1 MSTFPASNMLQRHAT
16 KQHCW
21 RSSKSSAFAGTRL
34 LCKKAAPACRARVT
48 ALKVRAEK
56 VVGIDLGT
64 TNSAVCLTE
73 FFAHRFPC
81 SSQWL
86 AHALTIIELTKHFR
100 TSLCRSPRWKEV
112 TQQSSPILKVGERRP
127 LLSRTRK
134 IESVS
139 SVKLQSAR
147 VS

>member
-1 MSTFPASNMLQRHAT
+1 MSTFPARSMSQRHAT
-16 KQHCW
+16 KKYCW
-21 RSSKSSAFAGTRL
+21 RSSNSSTFAGTRL
-34 LCKKAAPACRARVT
+34 LCKKAAPTCRARVT
-48 ALKVRAEK
+48 GLEVRAEK

-112 TQQSSPILKVGERRP
+112 TQQSSPILKVGGRRP
-127 LLSRTRK
+127 LLSRTQK
-134 IESVS
+134 VENVS
-139 SVKLQSAR
+139 SVKSQSAR
-147 VS
+147 AS